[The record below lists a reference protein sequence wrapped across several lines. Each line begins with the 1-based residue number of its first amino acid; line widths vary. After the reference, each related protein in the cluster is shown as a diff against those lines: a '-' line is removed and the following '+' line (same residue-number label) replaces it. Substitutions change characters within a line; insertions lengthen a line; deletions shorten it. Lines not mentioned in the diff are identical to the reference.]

1 MKSEVWRLQ
10 LPERWP
16 SIESINEPVRVG
28 SKILL
33 LSMTGHGEGLQ
44 QNDQAQV
51 NVEVRSVNNRF
62 LKLNVFSDLSAKR
75 QTELE
80 TMVKSQ
86 LNRGS
91 VSVRVRCHIEK
102 SPEDYRLNKELISSY
117 WLQLSEIADGS
128 QPVNLESIL
137 QLPGVVED
145 SSSGDQVEAL
155 WPLIKQATTDALLQL
170 NEMRHQE
177 GDAMKQD
184 MLANCQKITDE
195 LAGVEKL
202 APRVVE
208 AYGKKM
214 TDRINGMLEKFEVSI
229 TAADVVREVGVFA
242 ERCDISEEVVRLQ
255 NHLGQFNSVVDEPQ
269 SNGKKLEFLVQ
280 EMLRETNTI
289 GSKAN
294 DSDIA
299 RHVVEMKTAIERIRE
314 MVQNVE

>member
-1 MKSEVWRLQ
+1 
-10 LPERWP
+10 
-16 SIESINEPVRVG
+16 
-28 SKILL
+28 
-33 LSMTGHGEGLQ
+33 MTGHGEGLQ

-51 NVEVRSVNNRF
+51 NVEVRAVNNRF

-80 TMVKSQ
+80 TMVKSH

-91 VSVRVRCHIEK
+91 VSVRVRCHLEK
-102 SPEDYRLNKELISSY
+102 SPQDYRLNKELISSY
-117 WLQLSEIADGS
+117 WLQLSEVADGS
-128 QPVNLESIL
+128 QTVNLESIL

-145 SSSGDQVEAL
+145 SSSGDKVEEL
-155 WPLIKQATTDALLQL
+155 WPLIKQAATDALLQL

-184 MLANCQKITDE
+184 MLANCQKIVGE
-195 LAGVEKL
+195 LASVEGL

-214 TDRINGMLEKFEVSI
+214 TDRINGMLEKFNVSV
-229 TAADVVREVGVFA
+229 TAADIVREVGVFA

-255 NHLGQFNSVVDEPQ
+255 NHLQQFNNVVEEPQ

>member
-1 MKSEVWRLQ
+1 
-10 LPERWP
+10 
-16 SIESINEPVRVG
+16 
-28 SKILL
+28 
-33 LSMTGHGEGLQ
+33 MTGHGEGLQ

-51 NVEVRSVNNRF
+51 NVEVRAVNNRF

-80 TMVKSQ
+80 TMVKSH

-102 SPEDYRLNKELISSY
+102 SPQDYRLNKELISSY

-145 SSSGDQVEAL
+145 SSSGDKVDEL
-155 WPLIKQATTDALLQL
+155 WPLIKQAATDALLQL

-184 MLANCQKITDE
+184 MLANCQKIGTE
-195 LAGVEKL
+195 LSSVEKL
-202 APRVVE
+202 APNVVE

-229 TAADVVREVGVFA
+229 TATDIVREVGVFA

-255 NHLGQFNSVVDEPQ
+255 NHLGQFNSVVEEPQ

>member
-1 MKSEVWRLQ
+1 
-10 LPERWP
+10 
-16 SIESINEPVRVG
+16 
-28 SKILL
+28 
-33 LSMTGHGEGLQ
+33 MTGHGEGLQ

-51 NVEVRSVNNRF
+51 NVEVRAVNNRF

-80 TMVKSQ
+80 TMVKSH

-102 SPEDYRLNKELISSY
+102 SPQDYRLNKELISSY
-117 WLQLSEIADGS
+117 WLQLSEVADGS
-128 QPVNLESIL
+128 QPINLESIL
-137 QLPGVVED
+137 QLPGVVDD
-145 SSSGDQVEAL
+145 SSSGDDVEEL
-155 WPLIKQATTDALLQL
+155 WPLIKQAATDALLQL

-184 MLANCQKITDE
+184 MLANCQKIVGE
-195 LAGVEKL
+195 LASVEKL

-229 TAADVVREVGVFA
+229 TPADVVREVGVFA

>member
-1 MKSEVWRLQ
+1 M
-10 LPERWP
+10 
-16 SIESINEPVRVG
+16 RVG
-28 SKILL
+28 GENLL

-51 NVEVRSVNNRF
+51 NVEVRAVNNRF

-80 TMVKSQ
+80 TMVKSH

-102 SPEDYRLNKELISSY
+102 SPQDYRLNKELISSY

-145 SSSGDQVEAL
+145 SSSGDKVDEL
-155 WPLIKQATTDALLQL
+155 WPLIKQAATDALLQL

-184 MLANCQKITDE
+184 MLANCQKIGTE
-195 LAGVEKL
+195 LSSVEKL
-202 APRVVE
+202 APNVVE

-229 TAADVVREVGVFA
+229 TATDIVREVGVFA

-255 NHLGQFNSVVDEPQ
+255 NHLGQFNSVVEEPQ

>member
-1 MKSEVWRLQ
+1 
-10 LPERWP
+10 
-16 SIESINEPVRVG
+16 
-28 SKILL
+28 
-33 LSMTGHGEGLQ
+33 MTGHGEGLQ
-44 QNDQAQV
+44 QNDQTQV
-51 NVEVRSVNNRF
+51 NVEVRAVNNRF

-75 QTELE
+75 QAELE
-80 TMVKSQ
+80 AMVKSS

-91 VSVRVRCHIEK
+91 VSLRVRCHFEK
-102 SPEDYRLNKELISSY
+102 SAQDYRLNKELISSY
-117 WLQLSEIADGS
+117 WLQLSEVADGS

-145 SSSGDQVEAL
+145 SSSDDKAEEL
-155 WPLIKQATTDALLQL
+155 WPLIKQATTDALEQL
-170 NEMRHQE
+170 NQMRRQE

-184 MLANCQKITDE
+184 MLANCQKITNE
-195 LAGVEKL
+195 LADVEKL
-202 APRVVE
+202 APTVVE

-214 TDRINGMLEKFEVSI
+214 TDRINGMLEKLNVSI
-229 TAADVVREVGVFA
+229 TPSDIVREVGVFA
-242 ERCDISEEVVRLQ
+242 ERCDISEEIVRLQ
-255 NHLGQFNSVVDEPQ
+255 NHLKQFNSVVQEPQ

>member
-1 MKSEVWRLQ
+1 
-10 LPERWP
+10 
-16 SIESINEPVRVG
+16 
-28 SKILL
+28 
-33 LSMTGHGEGLQ
+33 MTGHGEGLQ

-51 NVEVRSVNNRF
+51 NVEVRAVNNRF

-75 QTELE
+75 QAELE

-145 SSSGDQVEAL
+145 SSSGDQVEEL
-155 WPLIKQATTDALLQL
+155 WPLIKQATTDAIVQL

-184 MLANCQKITDE
+184 MLANCQKISDE

-229 TAADVVREVGVFA
+229 TPADVVREVGVFA

-255 NHLGQFNSVVDEPQ
+255 NHLGQFNSVVEEPQ